1 MKLQTKFILSVAL
14 VFSVL
19 AVAIATTSIL
29 WVNRNTI
36 LEAEERVNLY
46 TRSGWEIYNSKLARL
61 QSAAETLARSD
72 TMVDLLTNQNDP
84 SKVQQITRS
93 LEAIRTGQGMD
104 ILNVL
109 DSQGKV
115 VLRARSPDQLGDDL
129 SSDPLVKQ
137 ALDTTRSQ
145 TGTILLSGDRLT
157 TEGRSLFNWVMQF
170 GGEPTGMLQA
180 AAIPVMEGG
189 RLIGIIEVGTLLN
202 GAAEKVDRIR
212 DAVFKN
218 EYYKG
223 KPLGTATIFMGDLR
237 ISTNVLDSEG
247 NRAIGT
253 RASKEVA
260 DQVLG
265 KGLPWTGPAWV
276 VDRSYLAQYDPIR
289 DPNGKVIGMLYV
301 GELAQKYLD
310 IRQRAVAI
318 FLAVTLAGMALTLV
332 VFFLIARSIVRP
344 IQRLST
350 ATELVAS
357 GDLTQRV
364 PVETSDEIGH
374 LSRSFNRMAEQLEE
388 QRAELEREHEK
399 LEDLNLQL
407 QATNRNYMEMLG
419 FVTHELKNPLA
430 SATMS
435 LYTVKDGY
443 LGDINTAQKRS
454 LESVASSLSYFEE
467 MIRNYLDL
475 SRLEKGELQISRTR
489 LSVDS
494 QVVEPILEGLRRS
507 LDDRNMVVE
516 NRIPPEL
523 EIEADRDLLRIV
535 YDNLLANAVKY
546 GRDGGKIE
554 LDAQNG
560 TGSHTLSVSNEGE
573 GISPEKLPLLFKKFG
588 RLDTPEYAGK
598 KGTGLGLYICR
609 EIVEKHGGRIWVESE
624 PGQWTRFTFTI
635 PASPSG
641 RASLPEDSP
650 HSTRERRTG
659 AASDHAKQGDH
670 GMSEKK
676 KILVI
681 DDDVQLVDSVETML
695 VSVGYEVNYAYQARK
710 GVEMARQIQPDV
722 ILLDVMFAG
731 PPGPDGFQ
739 VAREM
744 HEDPDLKDIPVIM
757 LTGVRKVLDIPYEL
771 EPDEEWMPV
780 KRFLEKPIKP
790 QELLGAI
797 KEAMGE

>member
-1 MKLQTKFILSVAL
+1 MKLQTKFILSIAL
-14 VFSVL
+14 VFFVL

-36 LEAEERVNLY
+36 REAEERVNLY
-46 TRSGWEIYNSKLARL
+46 TRSAWEIYDSKLARL
-61 QSAAETLARSD
+61 QAAGETLASSGMMVELLKNPDDQQKLEEIRS
-72 TMVDLLTNQNDP
+72 
-84 SKVQQITRS
+84 S
-93 LEAIRTGQGMD
+93 LEGIRRAQGMD
-104 ILNVL
+104 ILNVMDPSGRVL
-109 DSQGKV
+109 
-115 VLRARSPDQLGDDL
+115 LRARTPEQQGDDL
-129 SSDPLVKQ
+129 SNDPLVKQ
-137 ALDTTRSQ
+137 ALDNSRS
-145 TGTILLSGDRLT
+145 TAGTILLTGDRLT

-170 GGEPTGMLQA
+170 GGEPQGMLQA
-180 AAIPVMEGG
+180 AAIPVMDGG
-189 RLIGIIEVGTLLN
+189 RLIGIIEAGTVLN

-218 EYYKG
+218 EIYDG

-237 ISTNVLDSEG
+237 ISTNVLDADG

-253 RASKEVA
+253 RVSPEVA
-260 DQVLG
+260 DQVLA

-276 VDRSYLAQYDPIR
+276 VDRSYLAKYDPIR
-289 DPNGKVIGMLYV
+289 DPNGNVIGMLYV

-310 IRQRAVAI
+310 VRQRAVAI
-318 FLAVTLAGMALTLV
+318 FLAVTLAGMAVALI
-332 VFFLIARSIVRP
+332 VFFMIARSVVRP

-350 ATELVAS
+350 ATERIAS
-357 GDLTQRV
+357 GELAYRV
-364 PVETSDEIGH
+364 PVETRDEIGQ
-374 LSRSFNRMAEQLEE
+374 LSRSFNQMAAQLEQ
-388 QRAELEREHEK
+388 QRAELEREHQK
-399 LEDLNLQL
+399 LEELNLQL

-419 FVTHELKNPLA
+419 FVAHELKNPLA

-443 LGDINTAQKRS
+443 LGDLKPAQQRA
-454 LESVASSLSYFEE
+454 LESVASSLNYFEE

-475 SRLEKGELQISRTR
+475 SRLEKGELQITRTR
-489 LSVDS
+489 VGVDS
-494 QVVEPILEGLRRS
+494 QIVEPILEGLRRS
-507 LDDRNMVVE
+507 LDDRNMVIE
-516 NRIPPEL
+516 NRISPEL

-546 GRDGGKIE
+546 GREGGKIE

-560 TGSHTLSVSNEGE
+560 AGSYKLSVLNEGA
-573 GISPEKLPLLFKKFG
+573 GIPPDKLPVLFTKFG

-598 KGTGLGLYICR
+598 KGTGLGLYICK

-624 PGQWTRFTFTI
+624 LGKWTRFTFTI
-635 PASPSG
+635 PATSSD
-641 RASLPEDSP
+641 RASLPADTDYQP
-650 HSTRERRTG
+650 RGRRTG
-659 AASDHAKQGDH
+659 VAAGSAKQGEHAVSD
-670 GMSEKK
+670 KK
-676 KILVI
+676 KILII
-681 DDDVQLVDSVETML
+681 DDDVQLVDSVQTML
-695 VSVGYEVNYAYQARK
+695 ESVGYAVSYAYQARK
-710 GVEMARQIQPDV
+710 GVELARQLQPDV

-744 HEDPDLKDIPVIM
+744 HEDPELQDIPVIM

-790 QELLGAI
+790 GELLSAI
-797 KEAMGE
+797 KEALGE

>member
-1 MKLQTKFILSVAL
+1 MKLQTKFILMIAL

-61 QSAAETLARSD
+61 QASAETLARSD
-72 TMVDLLTNQNDP
+72 MMVNLLTNQSAP
-84 SKVQQITRS
+84 SEAQEIARNLESIRS
-93 LEAIRTGQGMD
+93 AQGID

-109 DSQGKV
+109 DSQGRV

-129 SSDPLVKQ
+129 SGDPLVRQ
-137 ALDTTRSQ
+137 TLETTRSN
-145 TGTILLSGDRLT
+145 TGTILLSGDRLN

-170 GGEPTGMLQA
+170 GGEPTGMLQG

-189 RLIGIIEVGTLLN
+189 RLIGVIEAGTILN

-218 EYYKG
+218 EYYDG

-237 ISTNVLDSEG
+237 ISTNVLDSDG

-289 DPNGKVIGMLYV
+289 DPNGNVIGMLYI

-318 FLAVTLAGMALTLV
+318 FLAVTLAGMAVALV
-332 VFFLIARSIVRP
+332 IFFLIARNIVRP

-350 ATELVAS
+350 ATERIAS
-357 GDLTQRV
+357 GELTYRV
-364 PVETSDEIGH
+364 PVERNDEIGD
-374 LSRSFNRMAEQLEE
+374 LSRSFNSMAAQLEE
-388 QRAELEREHEK
+388 QRTQLEREHQK

-443 LGDINTAQKRS
+443 LGDLNAAQQRS
-454 LESVASSLSYFEE
+454 LESVASSMGYFEE

-489 LSVDS
+489 LSIDS

-507 LDDRNMVVE
+507 LEDRNMVVE
-516 NRIPPEL
+516 NHIPPEL
-523 EIEADRDLLRIV
+523 EIV

-554 LDAQNG
+554 LDARNG
-560 TGSHTLSVSNEGE
+560 AGTYKLSVSNEGD
-573 GISPEKLPLLFKKFG
+573 GIPSEKLPMLFKKFG

-635 PASPSG
+635 PAPSSG
-641 RASLPEDSP
+641 RASLPGESP
-650 HSTRERRTG
+650 HPTRERRTG

-676 KILVI
+676 RILVI

-695 VSVGYEVNYAYQARK
+695 ESVGYEVKYAYQARK
-710 GVEMARQIQPDV
+710 GVELARQMQPDV

-744 HEDPDLKDIPVIM
+744 HEDPELKDIPVIM

-790 QELLGAI
+790 AELLGAI
-797 KEAMGE
+797 KDALGE